1 MAANDPGKVKSPSQR
16 KPTHA
21 SLPRLPLPH
30 ITCRLLPLLI
40 KQVSRTDGGTCR
52 KPLQPSPGF
61 ILDKTRRKETLG
73 SKNHEQFCRKNHR
86 GAITAGLGAGMMLA
100 SCGSQADR

>member
-1 MAANDPGKVKSPSQR
+1 MAANNPGKVQSPVQR
-16 KPTHA
+16 KCIHA
-21 SLPRLPLPH
+21 ADTVETSL

-73 SKNHEQFCRKNHR
+73 SKHHEQFCRKNHR
-86 GAITAGLGAGMMLA
+86 GAITAGLGAGMTLTA
-100 SCGSQADR
+100 CGSQADR